1 MSYLK
6 WDQSLSVNDDVMD
19 EQHQLLF
26 DYVNEFYEAIKKHED
41 NHQLLQIME
50 KVLAYT
56 KFHFAEEEELMDAYE
71 YPGAEL
77 HKKIHQNLIKSV
89 KDFMLSLTLGENVTR
104 EIKHFLKQCLVS
116 HI

>member
-56 KFHFAEEEELMDAYE
+56 KFHC
-71 YPGAEL
+71 
-77 HKKIHQNLIKSV
+77 
-89 KDFMLSLTLGENVTR
+89 LSPLVETM
-104 EIKHFLKQCLVS
+104 HFSARL
-116 HI
+116 